1 MPFSQDCRDIYFDG
15 PATYRITVKGRIDAS
30 YSENLGGMHTTVHG
44 QGEETRV
51 TILTGEVKDQ
61 AELMGILDGI
71 YMLHMP
77 IVSMEKIGWK
87 ERIEHQA

>member
-30 YSENLGGMHTTVHG
+30 YFENLGGMHVTVHG
-44 QGEETRV
+44 QSDEIQV

-61 AELMGILDGI
+61 AELMGILDGL

-77 IVSMEKIGWK
+77 ILSLEKKSGK
-87 ERIEHQA
+87 ERVEK